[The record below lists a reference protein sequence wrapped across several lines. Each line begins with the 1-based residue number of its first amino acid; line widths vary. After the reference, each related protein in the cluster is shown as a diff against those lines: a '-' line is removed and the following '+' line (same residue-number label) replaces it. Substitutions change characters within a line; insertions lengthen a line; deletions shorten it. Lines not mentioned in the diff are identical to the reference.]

1 VKTDKERIIALE
13 TTISELKA
21 AKTTNKARSGT
32 NNANKKWAW
41 KLDPPKAGS
50 PHTIQKA
57 TEKGME
63 TYHWCPKHQ
72 KWCIHSLSECKLTA
86 PKKAPVAN
94 EAVEEKEQVPSP
106 AVVKVDPVLELI
118 ANSENMRYFA

>member
-21 AKTTNKARSGT
+21 AKPANKARTGPKGP
-32 NNANKKWAW
+32 NKKWAW
-41 KLDPPKAGS
+41 KLEPPKMGL

-72 KWCIHSLSECKLTA
+72 KWCIHTPAECKLTA
-86 PKKAPVAN
+86 PKNAPVAN
-94 EAVEEKEQVPSP
+94 ETVEAKQQDSTPP
-106 AVVKVDPVLELI
+106 VVKIDTVPESIAQLENI
-118 ANSENMRYFA
+118 RYFA